1 MTALGLDIR
10 QVAQKLSAENLNAS
24 AGILEEGQTEYL
36 VRALNE
42 FREVDEI
49 GEIIVARR
57 GDANVYLR
65 EIAEISREAKE
76 KEVITRI
83 DGAPAVLVEVFK
95 EASANLVD
103 LSKTVRTR
111 LLGTPEQQAYVA
123 RLARAAEEPQPAAK
137 PSPQRETETK
147 PQSTE
152 TQPDAGGD
160 KKGERWQMK
169 RRDQM
174 KRIMHKRMTDFAAHR
189 LPDGIEA
196 RVLTN
201 PADYIENAI
210 DEVKSSGLLG
220 GLFAIFVIFLFL
232 RRARPT
238 LLISIAIPTSLIITF
253 APLHLA
259 GVTLNVMSLGGLA
272 LGVGMLVDTSI
283 VVLESITRCREE
295 GDSLADAAIRGVR
308 EVSSAVIAS
317 TLTTVAVFLPIVFV
331 EGVAGQLF
339 RDQALAV
346 VFSLLA
352 SLGVA
357 LFFLPMLASR
367 GSEHR
372 EPEHRGGAPWPQGK
386 EPKRSRILGAL
397 SRGSSSGLVH
407 ALRFGKL
414 VIGLLIWPFAL
425 LFRLLGQLFETVY
438 SPIER
443 VYRPFLA
450 NALRLRWLVVL
461 LVLGLGSLAGWR
473 FGSLG
478 SEVVPQVH
486 EGQFEALIFFARDID
501 VETTDRLARPL
512 EREIARIS
520 GVGATFLTCGVAQDE
535 LKSSEEGPSSARV
548 HITLARSENP
558 RILEDRVRRDVR
570 ELLESQ
576 AAVQGY
582 RFENPTLFSVRTP
595 VSVEVLCHD
604 LDKLLVSSQMV
615 MRKLGQ
621 LPALRDVRSTM
632 SRGNTEVVVRFD
644 REKLAQLGLDIG
656 EASRRLGAMV
666 QGEVPTRFAER
677 EKKIDMRVRIDPQI
691 LSSVQELGRLNLS
704 IASSTPILLR
714 SVAELE
720 FREGPS
726 EIRRLGNLRGAEIQ
740 ASAKGLDLG
749 GVQEQVLS
757 ALSEL
762 PLPEGVELR
771 LGGQREEMESSRS
784 GMIGALLLAIFLVYV
799 VMAAQFESLLQPFII
814 LFTVPLALIGVV
826 LALDLLGIAISVV
839 VFIGAIMLAGIVVN
853 NAIVLVDRI
862 NQERAAG
869 KELQEAIL
877 DGAALRLRPV
887 LMTTATTV
895 LGLLPL
901 TGWIPALPIFGTA
914 GEGIE
919 LRAPMAITVVTGLLF
934 ATLLT
939 LLFIPVIYRLLG
951 ASSKPPILERSQ
963 ESGPESRQEPSH
975 E

>member
-1 MTALGLDIR
+1 
-10 QVAQKLSAENLNAS
+10 
-24 AGILEEGQTEYL
+24 
-36 VRALNE
+36 
-42 FREVDEI
+42 
-49 GEIIVARR
+49 
-57 GDANVYLR
+57 
-65 EIAEISREAKE
+65 
-76 KEVITRI
+76 
-83 DGAPAVLVEVFK
+83 
-95 EASANLVD
+95 
-103 LSKTVRTR
+103 
-111 LLGTPEQQAYVA
+111 
-123 RLARAAEEPQPAAK
+123 
-137 PSPQRETETK
+137 
-147 PQSTE
+147 
-152 TQPDAGGD
+152 
-160 KKGERWQMK
+160 
-169 RRDQM
+169 
-174 KRIMHKRMTDFAAHR
+174 
-189 LPDGIEA
+189 
-196 RVLTN
+196 
-201 PADYIENAI
+201 
-210 DEVKSSGLLG
+210 
-220 GLFAIFVIFLFL
+220 
-232 RRARPT
+232 
-238 LLISIAIPTSLIITF
+238 
-253 APLHLA
+253 
-259 GVTLNVMSLGGLA
+259 
-272 LGVGMLVDTSI
+272 
-283 VVLESITRCREE
+283 
-295 GDSLADAAIRGVR
+295 
-308 EVSSAVIAS
+308 
-317 TLTTVAVFLPIVFV
+317 
-331 EGVAGQLF
+331 
-339 RDQALAV
+339 
-346 VFSLLA
+346 
-352 SLGVA
+352 
-357 LFFLPMLASR
+357 
-367 GSEHR
+367 
-372 EPEHRGGAPWPQGK
+372 
-386 EPKRSRILGAL
+386 
-397 SRGSSSGLVH
+397 
-407 ALRFGKL
+407 
-414 VIGLLIWPFAL
+414 
-425 LFRLLGQLFETVY
+425 
-438 SPIER
+438 
-443 VYRPFLA
+443 
-450 NALRLRWLVVL
+450 
-461 LVLGLGSLAGWR
+461 
-473 FGSLG
+473 
-478 SEVVPQVH
+478 
-486 EGQFEALIFFARDID
+486 
-501 VETTDRLARPL
+501 
-512 EREIARIS
+512 
-520 GVGATFLTCGVAQDE
+520 
-535 LKSSEEGPSSARV
+535 
-548 HITLARSENP
+548 
-558 RILEDRVRRDVR
+558 VR

-951 ASSKPPILERSQ
+951 ASSKPPILRGAKSPARSPARSLAMSELLSRLVSRPVLAFMVAATILVLGLIANLRIPVTMLPEGISRNRVNVWIQVSNLTPQ
-963 ESGPESRQEPSH
+963 EAEEDVYEPFENELLTIPGVTKVMGRCSSRRVFVAVETGPQVDTKLAAPKCATACTARGRAGLRRSTAGACGARPTRRCR
-975 E
+975 